1 MNYVIQRLIQ
11 AVLVTFILSLTT
23 FGLLYGVKDPARL
36 LAGPDAT
43 AQDVI
48 RLREN
53 LGLNKPLPLQ
63 YGQWLGNAVTGDF
76 GKSLFTN
83 EQVFQ
88 VIKPRI
94 SYTVVLTFSAL
105 ALALA
110 VGLTLGIQASLHRG
124 SWLDVLASTL
134 ATVGQAVPNFWLGL
148 MLIIFFAVQLRW
160 LPVSGSG
167 TWKHMV
173 LPTLT
178 LASGL
183 LPVIMRLT
191 RSSMLDVLSQDY
203 IRTARAKGAGNM
215 RILFVHALKNIG
227 VPVITVVG
235 TSFATLLGGVVV
247 TESVFN
253 IPGAGRLTVE
263 AILTRDYPVVQ
274 GVMLVF
280 AVILVLVNLLVDLS
294 YSLFDPRVQKGK
306 GS

>member
-203 IRTARAKGAGNM
+203 IRTARAKGVDH
-215 RILFVHALKNIG
+215 RHVTFKHALRNAWNPI
-227 VPVITVVG
+227 ITIVG
-235 TSFATLLGGVVV
+235 LQVGALMGGAVV
-247 TESVFN
+247 TESVFGW
-253 IPGAGRLTVE
+253 PGLGQLAVQSITQGDVP
-263 AILTRDYPVVQ
+263 IVQ
-274 GVMLVF
+274 GIVLLTAVAVVLFNLVSD
-280 AVILVLVNLLVDLS
+280 LLIG
-294 YSLFDPRVQKGK
+294 YADPRIRYA
-306 GS
+306 

>member
-1 MNYVIQRLIQ
+1 MTYVTQRLIQ

-43 AQDVI
+43 VQDIV

-53 LGLNKPLPLQ
+53 LGLNRPLPVQ
-63 YGQWLGNAVTGDF
+63 YGQWLGRAATGDF
-76 GKSLFTN
+76 GTSLFTN

-94 SYTVVLTFSAL
+94 GYTAVLTFSAL
-105 ALALA
+105 TLAL
-110 VGLTLGIQASLHRG
+110 VLGVTLGIQASLHRG
-124 SWLDVLASTL
+124 SGLDVLASSF

-148 MLIIFFAVQLRW
+148 MLIIFFSVQLRW

-173 LPTLT
+173 MPTLT

-203 IRTARAKGAGNM
+203 IRTARAKGVDQ
-215 RILFVHALKNIG
+215 RHVTFKHALRNAWNPI
-227 VPVITVVG
+227 ITIVG
-235 TSFATLLGGVVV
+235 LQVGALMGGAVV
-247 TESVFN
+247 TESVFGW
-253 IPGAGRLTVE
+253 PGLGQLAVQSITQGDVP
-263 AILTRDYPVVQ
+263 IVQ
-274 GVMLVF
+274 GIVLLT
-280 AVILVLVNLLVDLS
+280 AVAVVLFNLLSDLLIG
-294 YSLFDPRVQKGK
+294 YADPRIRYG
-306 GS
+306 

>member
-203 IRTARAKGAGNM
+203 IRTARAKGVDHWHVT
-215 RILFVHALKNIG
+215 FKHALRNAWNPI
-227 VPVITVVG
+227 ITIVG
-235 TSFATLLGGVVV
+235 LQVGALMGGAVV
-247 TESVFN
+247 TESVFGW
-253 IPGAGRLTVE
+253 PGLGQLAVQSITQGDVP
-263 AILTRDYPVVQ
+263 IVQ
-274 GVMLVF
+274 GIVLLTAVAVVLFNLVSD
-280 AVILVLVNLLVDLS
+280 LLIG
-294 YSLFDPRVQKGK
+294 YADPRIRYA
-306 GS
+306 

>member
-1 MNYVIQRLIQ
+1 MTYVAQRLIQ

-43 AQDVI
+43 VQDIV
-48 RLREN
+48 RLRES
-53 LGLNKPLPLQ
+53 LGLNRPLPVQ
-63 YGQWLGNAVTGDF
+63 YGQWLGRAATGDF
-76 GKSLFTN
+76 GTSLFTN

-94 SYTVVLTFSAL
+94 GYTAVLTFSAL
-105 ALALA
+105 TLAL
-110 VGLTLGIQASLHRG
+110 VLGVTLGIQASLHRG
-124 SWLDVLASTL
+124 SGLDVLASSF

-148 MLIIFFAVQLRW
+148 MLIIFFSVQLRW

-173 LPTLT
+173 MPTLT

-203 IRTARAKGAGNM
+203 IRTARAKGVDH
-215 RILFVHALKNIG
+215 RHVTFKHALRNALNPI
-227 VPVITVVG
+227 ITIVG
-235 TSFATLLGGVVV
+235 LQVGALMGGAVV
-247 TESVFN
+247 TESVFGW
-253 IPGAGRLTVE
+253 PGLGQLAVQSITQGDVP
-263 AILTRDYPVVQ
+263 IVQ
-274 GVMLVF
+274 GIVLLT
-280 AVILVLVNLLVDLS
+280 AVAVVLFNLLSDLLIG
-294 YSLFDPRVQKGK
+294 YADPRIRYG
-306 GS
+306 